1 MQRALSVT
9 FFIAMAASSARAAAD
24 LPLQCVENV
33 VTGHKRCGIS
43 RAEAREVMRFVRTIP
58 GVSHQIIT
66 IDAFAFPQV
75 LVQTGE
81 SLDRGHTIF
90 LRRVGRRWTV
100 EKTLPWTKKDW
111 IVLGASRSNQTMQ
124 RTPTRRSRNN
134 SHD

>member
-1 MQRALSVT
+1 
-9 FFIAMAASSARAAAD
+9 
-24 LPLQCVENV
+24 
-33 VTGHKRCGIS
+33 
-43 RAEAREVMRFVRTIP
+43 MRFVRTIP

-66 IDAFAFPQV
+66 IDALDLPQV

-90 LRRVGRRWTV
+90 LRRVGRRWKV

-111 IVLGASRSNQTMQ
+111 IVLSASRSNQTMQ